1 MLVLSEIMGPYP
13 FPNRGSFEQRDWTN
27 ECLLFYIYIY
37 IYISN
42 KKNGER
48 KKKSL
53 THLEDFYLGSAT
65 HYNYL
70 SDRVLIFYFLFI

>member
-37 IYISN
+37 IYIFRIKKTEKE
-42 KKNGER
+42 KKN
-48 KKKSL
+48 
-53 THLEDFYLGSAT
+53 H
-65 HYNYL
+65 
-70 SDRVLIFYFLFI
+70 